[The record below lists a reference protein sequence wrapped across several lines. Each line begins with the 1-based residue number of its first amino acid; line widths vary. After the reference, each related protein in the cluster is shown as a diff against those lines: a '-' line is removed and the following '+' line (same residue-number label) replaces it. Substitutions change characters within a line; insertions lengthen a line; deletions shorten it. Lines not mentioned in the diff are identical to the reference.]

1 MRKIALPLTILLLG
15 LVVGCGGGAA
25 SPTPSP
31 MPSPTS
37 ASERATVT
45 APTVSATPSGLAT
58 CVEAP
63 FDFPVES
70 RIPPVTEEDHVH
82 GPADAPIT
90 FIEYAD
96 FQCPA
101 CSRLAF
107 MREYLGEI
115 YGDDIRFVYRHLT
128 LISIHDKALITA
140 EAAEAAG
147 AQGKFWEMHDLLYE
161 RQQEWN
167 RLSADEMKT
176 QLIEYAEELGL
187 DTDRFAQEL
196 EDEVYR
202 EKILSDYEDY
212 SQYGRMATPTYVVNN
227 IFYPT
232 QQLGLHPLLIDAFI
246 RLMLLAPDQYT
257 QVPPQVI
264 DPDKEYIATIRTNK
278 GDIIVE
284 LFADQAPVNVNSFV
298 FLARD
303 GWYDGQTFFYV
314 EPDLVAQSGD
324 PTNIGAGFPYPGY
337 YCGDEISS
345 DLTFDEAG
353 MVALFTPMPGHNSSQ
368 FFITYAP
375 LPDLNG
381 KYTIIGRVI
390 EGMDV
395 AESLTPT
402 QPGPDQPPA
411 DVIETILIEE
421 R

>member
-1 MRKIALPLTILLLG
+1 
-15 LVVGCGGGAA
+15 
-25 SPTPSP
+25 
-31 MPSPTS
+31 
-37 ASERATVT
+37 
-45 APTVSATPSGLAT
+45 
-58 CVEAP
+58 
-63 FDFPVES
+63 
-70 RIPPVTEEDHVH
+70 
-82 GPADAPIT
+82 
-90 FIEYAD
+90 
-96 FQCPA
+96 
-101 CSRLAF
+101 
-107 MREYLGEI
+107 
-115 YGDDIRFVYRHLT
+115 
-128 LISIHDKALITA
+128 
-140 EAAEAAG
+140 
-147 AQGKFWEMHDLLYE
+147 
-161 RQQEWN
+161 
-167 RLSADEMKT
+167 MKT

-278 GDIIVE
+278 GDIVVE

-314 EPDLVAQSGD
+314 EPDLVA
-324 PTNIGAGFPYPGY
+324 Y

-381 KYTIIGRVI
+381 
-390 EGMDV
+390 DV

>member
-1 MRKIALPLTILLLG
+1 MRKLALLLTILLLG
-15 LVVGCGGGAA
+15 LIAGCGGRPA

-31 MPSPTS
+31 
-37 ASERATVT
+37 
-45 APTVSATPSGLAT
+45 APTPTPETATAAPLVGTTPSGPAT

-63 FDFPVES
+63 FDFPVEP

-107 MREYLGEI
+107 LREFLEEVH
-115 YGDDIRFVYRHLT
+115 GDEVRFVYRHLP
-128 LISIHDKALITA
+128 LISIHDKAVITA
-140 EAAEAAG
+140 EAVEAAH

-167 RLSADEMKT
+167 PLSEDEMRT
-176 QLIEYAEELGL
+176 RLVEYAAELDL
-187 DTDRFAQEL
+187 DTERFAQEL
-196 EDEVYR
+196 NDGVYR
-202 EKILSDYEDY
+202 EKILADYEDY
-212 SQYGRMATPTYVVNN
+212 SQYGQMATPTYVINN

-246 RLMLLAPDQYT
+246 RLVVYPPDQYAET
-257 QVPPQVI
+257 PPQVI
-264 DPDKEYIATIRTNK
+264 DPEKEYIATIRTSK
-278 GDIIVE
+278 GDIAVE
-284 LFADQAPVNVNSFV
+284 LFADQAPINVNSFV
-298 FLARD
+298 FLAQD
-303 GWYDGQTFFYV
+303 GWYDGQAFFYV
-314 EPDLVAQSGD
+314 EPGLVARSGD
-324 PTNIGAGFPYPGY
+324 PTNTGAGFPYPGY
-337 YCGDEISS
+337 TCGDEISP
-345 DLTFDEAG
+345 DLTFDQAG
-353 MVALFTPMPGHNSSQ
+353 MLALFTPAPGRNSSQ

-402 QPGPDQPPA
+402 QPGPGQPSP